1 MEKVAT
7 RMPKYLQKYNKYIHM
22 HEYINKSIIKKQ
34 VQSRKK
40 EKGKILL
47 FIRIYECFLAQGYK
61 PNNNIEGFN
70 KFLRISQIQVVSVL
84 KNLKNTK
91 KRTKRSIFLNEF
103 HNKDD
108 LWKVYVEELK
118 DSWNEMSRIS
128 EMMTLEKPQS

>member
-1 MEKVAT
+1 MEKVVT
-7 RMPKYLQKYNKYIHM
+7 RMSKYLQKYNKYIHM
-22 HEYINKSIIKKQ
+22 HEYINKKQ